1 MWDILADAY
10 PTAFKQVELL
20 NAQISELSKEAN
32 SEFIYIVRMFNSLV
46 MKVQQQ
52 LKQLWILFIGQT
64 SPV

>member
-32 SEFIYIVRMFNSLV
+32 SEFI
-46 MKVQQQ
+46 
-52 LKQLWILFIGQT
+52 
-64 SPV
+64 